1 MKIVGVMLWLAGI
14 GASAFAAANLPRSA
28 PEVQGVSSQAVLG
41 FVAAA
46 EQKIDA
52 LHSVMLVR
60 RGHVVAEGWWA
71 PYTAADRHQMYS
83 LSKSFTSTAVGLA
96 IADGKLKLEDTVLS
110 FFPDQAP
117 PKPSAHLQAM
127 RVRDLLTMST
137 GHHAE
142 DLQGFSYAATEPSA
156 VKAFLALPVAHKPGT
171 LFTYSTPATY
181 MLSAILQ
188 KTTGETVLDYL
199 GPRLFQPLGISM
211 PTWDA
216 SAQGISLGGT
226 GLNVRTEDI
235 AKFGQL
241 YLQRGRWEGK
251 QLVPAAWV
259 DTATSRWVSNGS
271 SPTSDWDQGYGF
283 QFWRCR
289 YGVYRGDGAHGQF
302 CIVFP
307 DEDAVL
313 AITAGTRNLQG
324 VLNVVWETLLP
335 ELQKKVGALPA
346 DIAGNE
352 ALKKKLSSLVLKTP
366 AVVPAPPIAADIMG
380 RTFAFAD
387 NPQRIES
394 VTLRTD
400 SVQVVVNGVPRRV
413 PIGAGKWLRDTDLH
427 IAGTGGWTAPDTFT
441 FEVARYTTPFTTR
454 YTLKFTEKELTLE
467 VQQNVGQAR
476 ADRLVSQ
483 RL

>member
-1 MKIVGVMLWLAGI
+1 MKIVGVMMCLAGM
-14 GASAFAAANLPRSA
+14 SATALAAAGLPRST
-28 PEVQGVSSQAVLG
+28 PEAQGVSTQAVQG

-46 EQKIDA
+46 EAKIDA
-52 LHSVMLVR
+52 LHSFMLVR

-96 IADGKLKLEDTVLS
+96 IADGKFKLEDTVLS
-110 FFPDQAP
+110 FFPGEAP
-117 PKPSAHLQAM
+117 AKPSAHLQAM
-127 RVRDLLTMST
+127 RVRDLLTMSA
-137 GHHAE
+137 GHHTE
-142 DLQGFSYAATEPSA
+142 DLPGVTYTSTETSA
-156 VKAFLALPVAHKPGT
+156 VKAFLSLPVAHKPGT

-181 MLSAILQ
+181 MLSAIVQ

-216 SAQGISLGGT
+216 SAQGISMGGT

-235 AKFGQL
+235 AKFGLL
-241 YLQRGRWEGK
+241 YLRRGQWEGR

-302 CIVFP
+302 CVVFP

-335 ELQKKVGALPA
+335 ELQKKAPALPA
-346 DIAGNE
+346 DAAANA
-352 ALKKKLSSLVLKTP
+352 ALAKKLASLALKTP
-366 AVVPAPPIAADIMG
+366 ATVPTPKIAESVMG
-380 RTFAFAD
+380 RTFIFAE
-387 NPQRIES
+387 NPQRVEAL
-394 VTLRTD
+394 TLRAD
-400 SVQVVVNGVPRRV
+400 AVVVTINGAQRRI
-413 PIGAGKWLRDTDLH
+413 PLAAGRWVRDADLNL
-427 IAGTGGWTAPDTFT
+427 AGSGGWTAPDTFT

-454 YTLKFTEKELTLE
+454 YTLTFTETELTME
-467 VQQNVGQAR
+467 MQQNVAQAR
-476 ADRLVSQ
+476 PDKLVGK
-483 RL
+483 RR